1 MCISPPSAGI
11 AVHHCPRSL
20 RHGHCSEIRARDG
33 GKGHVL
39 LLRTQRTRGGPGQ
52 TQNHVLDSTD
62 LMLKC
67 PCTSY
72 GHLALHCGDILFFP
86 ALATLRQAAGQ
97 EQPPSP
103 QCPLAQDHS
112 TVHTCGLAP
121 HWLQSSEPAPA
132 PRNNPGS
139 LASAKEHFPGCFCN
153 LAESH
158 STNGW
163 LEMLHSS
170 LAVTAPRCHRQV

>member
-11 AVHHCPRSL
+11 VVHHCPRSV

-67 PCTSY
+67 PMHFLWTL
-72 GHLALHCGDILFFP
+72 GFALWRYFVFPSACHPEAGSRTGAATIPTVSPGARSLHSSHMQFGP
-86 ALATLRQAAGQ
+86 ALAAKLRTSSHTQKQSWLFGQRQGAFSRTL
-97 EQPPSP
+97 
-103 QCPLAQDHS
+103 L
-112 TVHTCGLAP
+112 
-121 HWLQSSEPAPA
+121 
-132 PRNNPGS
+132 
-139 LASAKEHFPGCFCN
+139 
-153 LAESH
+153 
-158 STNGW
+158 
-163 LEMLHSS
+163 
-170 LAVTAPRCHRQV
+170 